1 MSSAG
6 VPSSLS
12 KKGMPEQLKYSI
24 PVFLFLMF
32 RLLMYTYNRSVVFSS
47 VVGVYYTLSYELGFI
62 PRAFIGTILGL
73 FTDYLTNDALRLF
86 IHLVTVLLLAVI
98 AVSVGRVISKTSS
111 EYRPAV
117 LLFLF
122 FLLTAPLSHTYFIER
137 HFGRLDT
144 FWILFTL
151 LSLLCLKNRY
161 TRWLI
166 PVLCFAAVATHPGF
180 SVTYMPALLV
190 PLFYEVYRGRY
201 SSSGI
206 VLFSVCCTVLLSSF
220 VYFQFL
226 AVSVP
231 FADAESFGAYLSSR
245 TDMKISV
252 PVLYLEYISP
262 HLDRL
267 TNPNTFTDLML
278 PMLRDTALRTVLAFL
293 GFTLPLILIFAAV
306 WKSGFRHADNNHIK
320 LVFIL
325 CALSPL
331 AFIPAALFGQDWERW
346 WAAAINVQFI
356 LIFYF
361 AARGDTALLTALKTV
376 YAFFMN
382 HLLVLLCIL
391 LFAGTL
397 LFSDICSFILNI
409 FDKSIWLDFFAS
421 VLENFDYTV

>member
-1 MSSAG
+1 
-6 VPSSLS
+6 
-12 KKGMPEQLKYSI
+12 
-24 PVFLFLMF
+24 
-32 RLLMYTYNRSVVFSS
+32 
-47 VVGVYYTLSYELGFI
+47 
-62 PRAFIGTILGL
+62 
-73 FTDYLTNDALRLF
+73 
-86 IHLVTVLLLAVI
+86 
-98 AVSVGRVISKTSS
+98 
-111 EYRPAV
+111 
-117 LLFLF
+117 
-122 FLLTAPLSHTYFIER
+122 
-137 HFGRLDT
+137 
-144 FWILFTL
+144 
-151 LSLLCLKNRY
+151 
-161 TRWLI
+161 
-166 PVLCFAAVATHPGF
+166 
-180 SVTYMPALLV
+180 
-190 PLFYEVYRGRY
+190 
-201 SSSGI
+201 
-206 VLFSVCCTVLLSSF
+206 
-220 VYFQFL
+220 
-226 AVSVP
+226 
-231 FADAESFGAYLSSR
+231 
-245 TDMKISV
+245 
-252 PVLYLEYISP
+252 
-262 HLDRL
+262 
-267 TNPNTFTDLML
+267 ML